1 MIVIVEDWGKT
12 HVTHDSVTDDVFDEF
27 DGNNPNI
34 VHWIEFGLLLVMA
47 GLESPFNCRLKPHWE
62 QTFRKNEC
70 FLNGSRE
77 IGSCLVSLGVVPKFD
92 KKTLTSHGRTAMCQ
106 VVHFDHWRKVVDWL
120 RENVIANIEEEGLAK
135 KENDIEKAK
144 EPENGSF

>member
-1 MIVIVEDWGKT
+1 MFFERSQGNRIV
-12 HVTHDSVTDDVFDEF
+12 
-27 DGNNPNI
+27 
-34 VHWIEFGLLLVMA
+34 
-47 GLESPFNCRLKPHWE
+47 
-62 QTFRKNEC
+62 
-70 FLNGSRE
+70 
-77 IGSCLVSLGVVPKFD
+77 SCPPWSHRPKFD
-92 KKTLTSHGRTAMCQ
+92 KKTLTSHGRSAMCQ